1 MMRCPQ
7 CLQLIGV
14 STATGV
20 CAACAPRQAPP
31 APTSRMLDTAPEED
45 I

>member
-7 CLQLIGV
+7 CLQLIGI

-20 CAACAPRQAPP
+20 CAACVKQQQPGQPQRPQP
-31 APTSRMLDTAPEED
+31 AEEEL
-45 I
+45 